1 MTGTPQLTL
10 ETGATGAVV
19 NYSSGSATNT
29 LTFNYTVAAGQ
40 RRMDLDYLVSTTS
53 LALNGGTIRDGANNN
68 ATLTLAAPGAAN
80 SLGANKDIVIDAN
93 APTVTGVSSTV
104 ANATYAAGAVIPVT
118 VTFSEPVNVTG
129 TPQITLETGATDAVV
144 NYSSGS
150 GTSTLTFQL
159 HRRGWRDLCGSRLR
173 VHDVARAQRRHDSG
187 WRNPERNVD
196 APAPGAANS
205 LGANKNIVIDSSA
218 PSVVLSCFGELTR
231 QTERSALPPSSPSR

>member
-1 MTGTPQLTL
+1 M
-10 ETGATGAVV
+10 

-40 RRMDLDYLVSTTS
+40 NAADLDYVSTTS
-53 LALNGGTIRDGANNN
+53 LALNGGTIRDGASNN

-150 GTSTLTFQL
+150 GTSTLTFNYTVAA
-159 HRRGWRDLCGSRLR
+159 GETSADLDYVSTTSLALNGGTIQDGAIQNATLTL
-173 VHDVARAQRRHDSG
+173 
-187 WRNPERNVD
+187 
-196 APAPGAANS
+196 PAPGAANS

-218 PSVVLSCFGELTR
+218 PSVVLSSHT
-231 QTERSALPPSSPSR
+231 